1 MISTELTMRRYVVC
15 EYYPAGNVLGEFKDN
30 VMKQEGAASST
41 HVNPVAMWIAFV
53 IALGSV
59 M

>member
-1 MISTELTMRRYVVC
+1 MRRYVVC

-30 VMKQEGAASST
+30 VMAQEGAASST
-41 HVNPVAMWIAFV
+41 HVNLVAMGIAFA

-59 M
+59 I